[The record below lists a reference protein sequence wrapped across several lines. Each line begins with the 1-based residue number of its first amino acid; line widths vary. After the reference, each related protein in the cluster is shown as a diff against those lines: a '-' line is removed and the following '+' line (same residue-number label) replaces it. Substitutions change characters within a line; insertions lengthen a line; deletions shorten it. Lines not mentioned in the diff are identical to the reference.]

1 MPEVDAKAFRR
12 TCGLFTTGVTVITT
26 SVSGQV
32 HGMTANS
39 FTSVSLNPPL
49 ILVCV
54 DERSRMAQCLSSAK
68 AFTVNVLGRHQ
79 EEVSRHFA
87 GSSGEW
93 RGTFVPFGESV
104 RLDDCL
110 AALSCEVYAQYPA
123 GDHIIVL
130 GLVKDIYQQE
140 EGIPLVFWRGTYTSL
155 AGDTSRRACLGKIV

>member
-26 SVSGQV
+26 SVNGQV

-39 FTSVSLNPPL
+39 FTSVSLDTPL

-54 DERSRMAQCLSSAK
+54 DVRSKMAQFLSSSK

-87 GSSGEW
+87 GSSGDW
-93 RGTFVPFGESV
+93 HGTFLPFGESV

-110 AALSCEVYAQYPA
+110 AALSCGVYAQYPA

-130 GLVKDIYQQE
+130 GLVKDIYQQD

-155 AGDTSRRACLGKIV
+155 AGDASVRACLGKIV